1 MKSFLTRNILLL
13 SLVSLFTDVAS
24 EMLYPVMPVYLKQI
38 GFSMLLIGV
47 LEGVAEATAGLSKG
61 VFGKWSD
68 NAGKRLPFVQWGYFM
83 SALSKPMMALFT
95 FPLWI
100 FSART
105 LDRLGKGM
113 RSSARDALLSD
124 ESGKEHKGKV
134 FGFHR
139 GMDTLGAA
147 IGPLLAL
154 VYLHFHPED
163 YKTLFFIAFVPGL
176 LGVLLTVVVKEH
188 RVLPAPAK
196 PKQSML
202 NYFSYWKEAN
212 STYKSTVS
220 GLLLFTLFNS
230 SDVFLLLLL
239 KYKGYADE
247 SVLTV
252 YIFYNLC
259 YALLAYPAG
268 WLGDKWGLK
277 NNLITGLLI
286 FAGVYGMVMAADA
299 TWQVY
304 VLFFFYA
311 AYAALTEG
319 CSKALLSN
327 LCEKK
332 DTATALGFYSSFNS
346 LALMLASFMAGF
358 IWHNYGPS
366 LTFVVTSAGALVA
379 AVYLMRQK
387 V

>member
-38 GFSMLLIGV
+38 GFSMLLIGA

-83 SALSKPMMALFT
+83 SAVSKPMMALFT

-113 RSSARDALLSD
+113 RSGARDALLSD
-124 ESGKEHKGKV
+124 EAGKENKGKV

-188 RVLPAPAK
+188 TAVPAPAK

-212 STYKSTVS
+212 ATYKSTVS

-286 FAGVYGMVMAADA
+286 FAGVYGMVMAAD
-299 TWQVY
+299 TMWQVY
-304 VLFFFYA
+304 ILFFFYA

-346 LALMLASFMAGF
+346 LALMLASFIAGF

>member
-68 NAGKRLPFVQWGYFM
+68 NAGKRLPFVQWGYLM
-83 SALSKPMMALFT
+83 SAVSKPMMALFT

-113 RSSARDALLSD
+113 RSGARDAMLSD
-124 ESGKEHKGKV
+124 ESGKENKGKV

-188 RVLPAPAK
+188 RVVPTPAK
-196 PKQSML
+196 PKQGML

-247 SVLTV
+247 SVLMV

-286 FAGVYGMVMAADA
+286 FAGVYGMVMVADA
-299 TWQVY
+299 MWQVY

>member
-1 MKSFLTRNILLL
+1 MKNFLTRNIILL

-61 VFGKWSD
+61 AFGKWSD
-68 NAGKRLPFVQWGYFM
+68 TAGKRLPFVQWGYLL

-95 FPLWI
+95 YPLWI

-113 RSSARDALLSD
+113 RSGARDALLSD
-124 ESGKEHKGKV
+124 EAGKEHKGKV

-154 VYLHFHPED
+154 IYLHYHPQE

-188 RVLPAPAK
+188 KAPSIQVSSK
-196 PKQSML
+196 PGML
-202 NYFSYWKEAN
+202 NYFSYWKHAGA
-212 STYKSTVS
+212 SYKRTVT

-239 KYKGYADE
+239 KHKGYTDE
-247 SVLTV
+247 HVLMV
-252 YIFYNLC
+252 YIFYNMC

-268 WLGDKWGLK
+268 WLGDQWGLK
-277 NNLITGLLI
+277 NNLIAGLLL
-286 FAGVYGMVMAADA
+286 FACVYAGIGYVHQG
-299 TWQVY
+299 WQVY
-304 VLFFFYA
+304 MLFFLYA
-311 AYAALTEG
+311 TNAALTEG

-346 LALMLASFMAGF
+346 IALMLASFAAGYL
-358 IWHNYGPS
+358 WHSYGPS
-366 LTFVVTSAGALVA
+366 LTFAITSAGAIAA
-379 AVYLMRQK
+379 AVHLKLQK
-387 V
+387 I

>member
-1 MKSFLTRNILLL
+1 
-13 SLVSLFTDVAS
+13 
-24 EMLYPVMPVYLKQI
+24 
-38 GFSMLLIGV
+38 MLLIGV

-68 NAGKRLPFVQWGYFM
+68 SAGKRLPFVQWGYFM

-113 RSSARDALLSD
+113 RSGARDALLSD
-124 ESGKEHKGKV
+124 ESSKENKGKV

-154 VYLHFHPED
+154 VYLHFHPQE

-176 LGVLLTVVVKEH
+176 LGVLLTVVVKE
-188 RVLPAPAK
+188 RGVEPTPAK

-212 STYKSTVS
+212 ATYKSTVW
-220 GLLLFTLFNS
+220 GLLFFTLFNS

-239 KYKGYADE
+239 KHKGYADE
-247 SVLTV
+247 SVLMV

-286 FAGVYGMVMAADA
+286 FAGVYGMVMAADS

>member
-83 SALSKPMMALFT
+83 SAVSKPMMALFT

-113 RSSARDALLSD
+113 RSGARDALLSD
-124 ESGKEHKGKV
+124 ESGKENKGKV

-188 RVLPAPAK
+188 RVVPTPAK
-196 PKQSML
+196 PKQGML

-247 SVLTV
+247 SVLMV

-299 TWQVY
+299 TWQVF

-358 IWHNYGPS
+358 IWHNYGPA

>member
-24 EMLYPVMPVYLKQI
+24 EMLYPIMPVYLKQI

-68 NAGKRLPFVQWGYFM
+68 NAGKRLPFVQWGYLM
-83 SALSKPMMALFT
+83 SAVSKPMMALFT

-113 RSSARDALLSD
+113 RSGARDALLSD
-124 ESGKEHKGKV
+124 ESSKEHKGKV

-154 VYLHFHPED
+154 VYLHFYPED

-188 RVLPAPAK
+188 RVVPTPAK
-196 PKQSML
+196 PKQSIL

-212 STYKSTVS
+212 ATYKRTVS

-239 KYKGYADE
+239 KHKGYADE
-247 SVLTV
+247 SVLMV

-286 FAGVYGMVMAADA
+286 FAGVYGMVMAAD
-299 TWQVY
+299 TMWQVY
-304 VLFFFYA
+304 ILFFFYA

-346 LALMLASFMAGF
+346 LALMLASFLAGF

>member
-1 MKSFLTRNILLL
+1 M
-13 SLVSLFTDVAS
+13 
-24 EMLYPVMPVYLKQI
+24 
-38 GFSMLLIGV
+38 

-95 FPLWI
+95 FPLLI
-100 FSART
+100 FSTRT

-113 RSSARDALLSD
+113 RSGARDALLSD
-124 ESGKEHKGKV
+124 ESGKENKGKV

-163 YKTLFFIAFVPGL
+163 YKTLFFIAFMPGL

-188 RVLPAPAK
+188 GAVPTPAK

-212 STYKSTVS
+212 ATYKSTVS

-247 SVLTV
+247 SVLMV

-299 TWQVY
+299 MWR
-304 VLFFFYA
+304 A
-311 AYAALTEG
+311 RR
-319 CSKALLSN
+319 C
-327 LCEKK
+327 
-332 DTATALGFYSSFNS
+332 
-346 LALMLASFMAGF
+346 
-358 IWHNYGPS
+358 HR
-366 LTFVVTSAGALVA
+366 FV
-379 AVYLMRQK
+379 RCW
-387 V
+387 